1 MLQGNDP
8 GMVIG
13 ITVYVIVH
21 QNCDTQGCQHTW
33 TKRRSYGTLYNPY
46 RHLHSIKRPCI
57 LSTRRIYAF
66 LKTIILKSDYFTKRN
81 QPIVVV
87 VGTKHCL

>member
-13 ITVYVIVH
+13 ITVDAIVREY
-21 QNCDTQGCQHTW
+21 CDTQGYQHTW

-46 RHLHSIKRPCI
+46 RHLHSIRRPCI
-57 LSTRRIYAF
+57 LRTRRIHVF
-66 LKTIILKSDYFTKRN
+66 IKIIALKSDYFTKR
-81 QPIVVV
+81 I
-87 VGTKHCL
+87 